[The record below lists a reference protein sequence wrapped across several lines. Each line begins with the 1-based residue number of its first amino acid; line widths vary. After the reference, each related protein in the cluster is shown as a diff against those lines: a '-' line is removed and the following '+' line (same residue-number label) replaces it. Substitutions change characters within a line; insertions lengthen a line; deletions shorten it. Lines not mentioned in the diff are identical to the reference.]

1 MHIMLRLSRRYGD
14 WRVLFNTPV
23 HALFL
28 SLMQNSN
35 QSKFLQH
42 LGFCGWDPLEALIVR
57 GFYRDH
63 LARQRR
69 PITNHLKSNIL
80 MYGCF
85 VFLTML
91 FNKCAVEF
99 AKLLYSFFLFQI
111 KLTCFYKSGTCIK
124 IKILMAIWWSMIYN
138 DDEGGGDELLATDK
152 WWSRFCDKQLL
163 REAGMYSLSG
173 EIVARVCS
181 FVTHF
186 SLKYIAS
193 KQSKHRHPSLSLA
206 CVLVQLLM
214 RGLMSCNLLQIVP
227 LPSARH
233 QNKRTPNPTSC
244 YDYSYLSSSPKHL
257 ICQN

>member
-1 MHIMLRLSRRYGD
+1 
-14 WRVLFNTPV
+14 
-23 HALFL
+23 
-28 SLMQNSN
+28 
-35 QSKFLQH
+35 
-42 LGFCGWDPLEALIVR
+42 
-57 GFYRDH
+57 
-63 LARQRR
+63 
-69 PITNHLKSNIL
+69 
-80 MYGCF
+80 
-85 VFLTML
+85 ML

-111 KLTCFYKSGTCIK
+111 KLTCFYKSGKCLK

-163 REAGMYSLSG
+163 WEAGMYSLSG

-181 FVTHF
+181 FVTHS

-193 KQSKHRHPSLSLA
+193 KQSKHRHPSFSLA

-233 QNKRTPNPTSC
+233 QNKRLQTPTSC